1 MRIQEPSRLQFP
13 ATTNS
18 PSTANPLG
26 SKADY
31 PEQEPA
37 SNRVSRSIAPG
48 DRSRGNVP
56 RNKQFYR
63 GGFSGHSP
71 NEDLKPGNYKGVIYG
86 WSLTPPGASA
96 SMQEREKRV
105 DDYAY
110 RVELK
115 IKNVESGSEGE
126 RNIKFQDTRQFMEPA
141 GYFSAGLLAAGYDPH
156 KKITVTFKSYVGR
169 GTPENLSNV
178 EKRTYSAWEIAAGA
192 LQHDKVERGGPI
204 NFSFMEIEPEDKQ
217 MVSNLESL
225 GKKLQN
231 SWEKTVATPMR
242 NASGELAERSGKADT
257 YTLKGTL
264 KSLHSDKNTFKT
276 LSPEGQEAINRTL
289 NKNGQ
294 IIIPNIYGYPLAG
307 YAFIPYT
314 PYDGNAN
321 NRPNQGLMVDLK
333 NGTISEI
340 HGDKDFA
347 VWAKVN
353 RDNLVQSFNARDR
366 QGGKDAHWPS
376 AVGVLDNLIEGAPA
390 LYPGRQNFV
399 KDKEVPVSELFNYT
413 QSRDSDYYLRFGN
426 LSNGIASE
434 FQKENAKNAVWSDQT
449 EVFGSSQQGWK
460 KAKELW
466 GNTFG
471 YLPVVGNTGN
481 IVFGAH
487 DSLYGMTAQ
496 DRAGGTSAAVI
507 SGLQLAQEA
516 AFAVVGG
523 AEVEAEKA
531 AIRFNSSAGYDYQ
544 WKYNADTSSYEFEH
558 PPKANSGTEPSPN
571 QVPKEGG
578 ILTSLPLT
586 DAENTSIEKLKSIK
600 NLPTGEE
607 LFSTADS
614 VNILSGDA
622 KDLNHIN
629 KDLYTFV
636 DDSKLGKDSR
646 LNIVVHGG
654 LDKSTGTSKVSYNG
668 KLNTPQELLDTLHQQ
683 GIRPENFQ
691 KVRLLS
697 CYSANGAEQSFA
709 AEFQKLI
716 NRPVKGYEGTL
727 TARLAPEVITK
738 AIGKVET
745 FYLEHLKQSN
755 TNLTPAVR
763 RAVRIQAEEYV
774 NDNLAK
780 TFNPTKK
787 NPHWN
792 PIKWWFFT
800 YKPAHFGA

>member
-1 MRIQEPSRLQFP
+1 M
-13 ATTNS
+13 
-18 PSTANPLG
+18 
-26 SKADY
+26 
-31 PEQEPA
+31 
-37 SNRVSRSIAPG
+37 
-48 DRSRGNVP
+48 
-56 RNKQFYR
+56 
-63 GGFSGHSP
+63 
-71 NEDLKPGNYKGVIYG
+71 
-86 WSLTPPGASA
+86 
-96 SMQEREKRV
+96 
-105 DDYAY
+105 
-110 RVELK
+110 
-115 IKNVESGSEGE
+115 
-126 RNIKFQDTRQFMEPA
+126 
-141 GYFSAGLLAAGYDPH
+141 
-156 KKITVTFKSYVGR
+156 
-169 GTPENLSNV
+169 
-178 EKRTYSAWEIAAGA
+178 
-192 LQHDKVERGGPI
+192 
-204 NFSFMEIEPEDKQ
+204 
-217 MVSNLESL
+217 
-225 GKKLQN
+225 
-231 SWEKTVATPMR
+231 
-242 NASGELAERSGKADT
+242 
-257 YTLKGTL
+257 
-264 KSLHSDKNTFKT
+264 
-276 LSPEGQEAINRTL
+276 
-289 NKNGQ
+289 
-294 IIIPNIYGYPLAG
+294 
-307 YAFIPYT
+307 
-314 PYDGNAN
+314 
-321 NRPNQGLMVDLK
+321 
-333 NGTISEI
+333 
-340 HGDKDFA
+340 
-347 VWAKVN
+347 
-353 RDNLVQSFNARDR
+353 
-366 QGGKDAHWPS
+366 
-376 AVGVLDNLIEGAPA
+376 
-390 LYPGRQNFV
+390 
-399 KDKEVPVSELFNYT
+399 
-413 QSRDSDYYLRFGN
+413 
-426 LSNGIASE
+426 
-434 FQKENAKNAVWSDQT
+434 
-449 EVFGSSQQGWK
+449 
-460 KAKELW
+460 
-466 GNTFG
+466 
-471 YLPVVGNTGN
+471 
-481 IVFGAH
+481 
-487 DSLYGMTAQ
+487 
-496 DRAGGTSAAVI
+496 
-507 SGLQLAQEA
+507 
-516 AFAVVGG
+516 
-523 AEVEAEKA
+523 
-531 AIRFNSSAGYDYQ
+531 
-544 WKYNADTSSYEFEH
+544 
-558 PPKANSGTEPSPN
+558 
-571 QVPKEGG
+571 PKEGG